1 MGCSSRALS
10 TFAAAYAPGSFP
22 GLFFLETTVKGAQAI
37 GIRGAAL
44 LSFTN
49 EVDLNN
55 KISSLKVTVS
65 PVNVRPIKIQ
75 QILKP

>member
-1 MGCSSRALS
+1 
-10 TFAAAYAPGSFP
+10 
-22 GLFFLETTVKGAQAI
+22 LETAVKGAQAI